1 MENNGEVGDSESKIK
16 ISDDSLSKIQIGVS
30 ETRFSDSEIDDL
42 RRSIKGV
49 NVFIA
54 EEDSAN
60 HSASL
65 NVFNAEED
73 SASHNGEVG
82 DSESKIQISKIQ
94 IGGNSDSEI
103 DDLRRSIKGLNVF
116 NVEEDSASHSSAD
129 NILFKN
135 YEEVS
140 VHRNM
145 LQVCKSCFPSW
156 LCSLLFIVV

>member
-1 MENNGEVGDSESKIK
+1 MENNGEVGDSESKIE
-16 ISDDSLSKIQIGVS
+16 ISDDSLRCK
-30 ETRFSDSEIDDL
+30 RL
-42 RRSIKGV
+42 HRR
-49 NVFIA
+49 
-54 EEDSAN
+54 
-60 HSASL
+60 SASL

-145 LQVCKSCFPSW
+145 LQGLVLISVGESGEVGTEFETAVTVGR
-156 LCSLLFIVV
+156 VVVSGGVEGRVRRKEKENKKC